1 MTSVLKVSEIQDPTN
16 GNSALTV
23 DTAGRVTLPSRPH
36 AIVDFGSNAYVS
48 KAAGIFTLDNAVIN
62 VGNHYDTTTY
72 KFTCPISG
80 LYTVEFAGLSQNNAD
95 DYEIAIMVDNVM
107 TFRHYTLGRVL
118 NFSSTVNCTAGQR
131 IHLDLQ
137 TSRVFYEGTANN
149 RYTYAAYTFIG

>member
-23 DTAGRVTLPSRPH
+23 DTAGRVTLPSRPC
-36 AIVDFGSNAYVS
+36 AIVDFGGGGYVS
-48 KAAGIFTLDNAVIN
+48 KAAGIFPFDNAFVN
-62 VGNHYDTTTY
+62 VGNHYDTTAY
-72 KFTCPISG
+72 KFTCPVAG

-118 NFSSTVNCTAGQR
+118 NFSSTVNCTAGQLL
-131 IHLDLQ
+131 HLDLQ
-137 TSRVFYEGTANN
+137 SSRYFYEGTTNN